1 MDVRMARAQD
11 ACERLN
17 RFFSYLQAILAHPR
31 DLVSEVFMA
40 RITVEDCLHN
50 VPNLF
55 QLVLVAAKR
64 ARKLAN
70 GAEATVEWENDKSTV
85 VALREIAAGHIGPE
99 ILEEVERP
107 APEILP
113 EMDMSGELRAPHL
126 GLGD

>member
-1 MDVRMARAQD
+1 
-11 ACERLN
+11 
-17 RFFSYLQAILAHPR
+17 
-31 DLVSEVFMA
+31 MA

-70 GAEATVEWENDKSTV
+70 GAEPTLEWENDKPTV

-107 APEILP
+107 APVPEIIP

-126 GLGD
+126 GLGE